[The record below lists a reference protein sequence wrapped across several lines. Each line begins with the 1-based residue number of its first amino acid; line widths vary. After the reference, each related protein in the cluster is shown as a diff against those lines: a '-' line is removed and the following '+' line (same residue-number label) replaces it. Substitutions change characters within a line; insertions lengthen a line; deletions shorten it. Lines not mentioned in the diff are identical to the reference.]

1 MTNGPNNNF
10 DGFSPLEMDYIIFSP
25 FEDDCP
31 IKINIL
37 NKEILFNQSPVLKI
51 IIELLSRI
59 GEEGIKLTLKGNLPI
74 KVIKDIYN
82 QNLLPD
88 RAIDLRIIKIHTETD
103 WILLHNV
110 RLVLTMAGLIRKKKN
125 MLLLTKK
132 RKNLQKEENYSK
144 LFYDFMKSF
153 TLQFFWAYN
162 DRFEN
167 QDIGQIAFLY
177 SLYLINKYGDEF
189 RDMNFYSNL
198 YLTAFPSMLEYADT
212 SQESY
217 SLRASSYQTR
227 FIERFAIW
235 FGFVEE
241 EIIEGKHYFDRR
253 IRIKRTKLLQELLQ
267 VNAKTLCSIYR
278 IDEHSGYIH

>member
-10 DGFSPLEMDYIIFSP
+10 DRFSPLEMDYIIFSP
-25 FEDDCP
+25 FEDNCP
-31 IKINIL
+31 IKLNIL
-37 NKEILFNQSPVLKI
+37 DKEILFNQSPVLKI
-51 IIELLSRI
+51 IIELLCRI

-132 RKNLQKEENYSK
+132 CKKLQKDENYSK

-153 TLQFFWAYN
+153 TLKFCWAYN

-217 SLRASSYQTR
+217 SMRSSSYQTR

-241 EIIEGKHYFDRR
+241 EIIEGNHYFDRR

-267 VNAKTLCSIYR
+267 VNSKTLCSIYK
-278 IDEHSGYIH
+278 IDEHSGYIN